1 VDGAT
6 NTRKSFLGW
15 LIQPWLARHTDDRAH
30 KSNNLQGA
38 LYTARGISNILQETD
53 LFHSV
58 DAKIQRS
65 RDHLAGDGDVDIVVT
80 TREKGRFYLK
90 TATEFGNNEGS
101 VVSIVFLL
109 VTI

>member
-1 VDGAT
+1 
-6 NTRKSFLGW
+6 
-15 LIQPWLARHTDDRAH
+15 
-30 KSNNLQGA
+30 
-38 LYTARGISNILQETD
+38 LYTARGISHILQETD

-65 RDHLAGDGDVDIVVT
+65 RDHLAREGDVDIVVT

-109 VTI
+109 ATI

>member
-1 VDGAT
+1 M
-6 NTRKSFLGW
+6 
-15 LIQPWLARHTDDRAH
+15 
-30 KSNNLQGA
+30 
-38 LYTARGISNILQETD
+38 QETD

-65 RDHLAGDGDVDIVVT
+65 RDYLAGEGDVDIVVT

-109 VTI
+109 VSR